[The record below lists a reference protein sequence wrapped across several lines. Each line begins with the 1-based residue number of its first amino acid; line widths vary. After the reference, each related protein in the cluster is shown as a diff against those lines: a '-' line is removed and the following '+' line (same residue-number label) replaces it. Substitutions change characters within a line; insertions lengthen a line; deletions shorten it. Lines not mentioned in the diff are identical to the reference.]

1 MSEDGRQRWKQ
12 GGGGWR
18 GGRGSWRGGGGKW
31 RGRGGNWRG
40 RGGGS
45 WRGQGGNWRGRGG
58 NRRGGSSQGVQ
69 GSMPPPSSVPWP
81 PSQPTITTL
90 LPQVPTPY
98 KGWHLYMTQT
108 YSEHSDTVEFVCAF
122 EKYLKQNYHKCL
134 RSELEERRAFS
145 VDLKEL
151 LSDEDVKTAMPEL
164 PNLVLNS
171 PEDVINCL
179 GLAMHQL
186 LTEEIEAELKAEAE
200 EVLGGATDGTDRA
213 ALEALVPDT
222 QLPRIHAR
230 LTNHSKVTKLGA
242 LKSSHYGKLVSVRGT
257 VVRVS
262 PVKPLCTV
270 LAFSCLGCGGMQGVG
285 QPEGRYL
292 VPSSCA
298 ATPGCRSRS
307 FVPERSHRLTHTVDW
322 QTFTMQEIISDDPR
336 EGGRIPRTVDCEAKE
351 DLVDSCVPGDL
362 VTVTGVVKVSQSQE
376 GRGSK
381 GDKCM
386 FLLYI
391 DASSVTNGKGRG
403 AGADS
408 ASVGIE
414 FSLKDYYAI
423 QEIQAEPNLF
433 RLLVGSLC
441 PSIYG
446 HEMVKA
452 GLLLCLFGGCGRGG
466 KGGVAVRGNSHILV
480 VGDPGLGKSQMLQ
493 ACANVSPR
501 GVYVCGNNTTTP
513 GLTVTLCREG
523 GGAGDYAMEAGALV
537 LADQGSCCIDEF
549 DKMGSQY
556 QALMEAMEQQTV
568 SIAKAGVLCTLP
580 ARTSIL
586 AAANPCAGHYNRA
599 KTVSENL
606 RLKPAMLS
614 RFDLIFVLLDKPD
627 EELDCRLS
635 EHVMALHSGMG
646 GKMGHASFS
655 KSRNSSFA
663 STSSTLDDD
672 DDKPL
677 SEYLK
682 QPTWEPLDPVPH
694 QLLRKYICYARR
706 YVHPRLS
713 PAAAK
718 VLQEFYLDLR
728 QNHVSDAIPIT
739 TRQLE
744 SLVRLTQARA
754 RCELREEATGQD
766 AQEVIEVMRFSM
778 KDAFADD
785 LSLVEFQMSLGEA
798 KTGSRGPVKKF
809 IAGLTRLSE
818 KTCKSTFSVNEMKQL
833 IKQMNLKVPD
843 FGDFLSTLNHHGYL
857 IKKGQGVYRL
867 SSFDC

>member
-1 MSEDGRQRWKQ
+1 
-12 GGGGWR
+12 
-18 GGRGSWRGGGGKW
+18 
-31 RGRGGNWRG
+31 
-40 RGGGS
+40 
-45 WRGQGGNWRGRGG
+45 
-58 NRRGGSSQGVQ
+58 
-69 GSMPPPSSVPWP
+69 
-81 PSQPTITTL
+81 
-90 LPQVPTPY
+90 
-98 KGWHLYMTQT
+98 MTNA
-108 YSEHSDTVEFVCAF
+108 YSEHSETVGFVRAF
-122 EKYLKQNYHKCL
+122 EKYLRQIYPSCL

-151 LSDEDVKTAMPEL
+151 LNDENVKEAIPQL
-164 PNLVLNS
+164 PTLVLNS
-171 PEDVINCL
+171 PEGVINCL

-186 LTEEIEAELKAEAE
+186 VTEEVEAELKEEAK
-200 EVLGGATDGTDRA
+200 EVLGRAGEDANKA
-213 ALEALVPDT
+213 ALESLVPVT
-222 QLPRIHAR
+222 NLPRIHAR
-230 LTNHSKVTKLGA
+230 LTNHAKLTKLCS

-262 PVKPLCTV
+262 PVKPLCTM

-285 QPEGRYL
+285 QPEGRYS

-307 FVPERSHRLTHTVDW
+307 FMPERSHRLTQTVDW

-336 EGGRIPRTVDCEAKE
+336 EGGRIPRTVDCEARE
-351 DLVDSCVPGDL
+351 DLVNSCVPGDL
-362 VTVTGVVKVSQSQE
+362 VTITGIVKVSQSQE
-376 GRGSK
+376 ARGGK

-386 FLLYI
+386 FLLYV
-391 DASSVTNGKGRG
+391 DASSIINGKGRG
-403 AGADS
+403 TGPNS
-408 ASVGIE
+408 VSVGIE
-414 FSLKDYYAI
+414 FSLKDYYGI
-423 QEIQAEPNLF
+423 QEIQGEPNLF

-493 ACANVSPR
+493 ACTNMAPR

-537 LADQGSCCIDEF
+537 LADQGTCCIDEF

-586 AAANPCAGHYNRA
+586 AAANPCGGHYNRA

-606 RLKPAMLS
+606 KLKPAMLS

-635 EHVMALHSGMG
+635 EHVMALHSGSG
-646 GKMGHASFS
+646 DKIGHLSSTKSKNTSFS
-655 KSRNSSFA
+655 FV
-663 STSSTLDDD
+663 STISNDDD
-672 DDKPL
+672 DDSDKPL
-677 SEYLK
+677 SELLK
-682 QPTWEPLDPVPH
+682 CPAAEPFDPIPH

-706 YVHPRLS
+706 YVNPRLS

-728 QNHVSDAIPIT
+728 QNHVSEAIPIT

-744 SLVRLTQARA
+744 SLIRLTQARA
-754 RCELREEATGQD
+754 RCELREEATGRD
-766 AQEVIEVMRFSM
+766 AQDVIEVMRFSM
-778 KDAFADD
+778 KDTFTDD
-785 LSLVEFQMSLGEA
+785 LSLVEFQMSLGQA

-809 IAGLTRLSE
+809 IGGLNQLSE
-818 KTCKSTFSVNEMKQL
+818 KTCKSTFSVSEMKQL

-843 FGDFLSTLNHHGYL
+843 FGDFLANLNHHGYL
-857 IKKGQGVYRL
+857 IKKGQGVYKL
-867 SSFDC
+867 STTFDS